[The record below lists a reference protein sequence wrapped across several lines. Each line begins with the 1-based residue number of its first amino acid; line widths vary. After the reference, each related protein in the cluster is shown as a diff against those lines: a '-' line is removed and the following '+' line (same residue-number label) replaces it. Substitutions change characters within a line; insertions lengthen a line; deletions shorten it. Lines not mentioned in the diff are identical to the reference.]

1 MGEAYAFY
9 RSCTST
15 QRASYPLLVE
25 QLSKR
30 FTPVQIQ
37 SVQSSLFH
45 DRKQRQGETVD
56 TFAQELRSLFRKAY
70 PPAQRG
76 SEEAETMGRAVLA
89 NQFLAGLHPELKG
102 KLAGQEGTFDQL
114 LARARFEEAKLRD
127 FGGDSGR
134 RSGVRSYVG
143 ESDRQSSPR
152 SFAQGSYPSSQDRGQ
167 RVVHSQTGTPA
178 AVGRAGDG
186 PPSTGTSGRTGQVR
200 CYTCGALGHVRRNC
214 PDRTLAGPKEAK
226 GRAQGQSQVATIVPK
241 GVSDPAAKGTTVK
254 VADPV
259 DEAISNVLVTMH
271 GISGGSGQQQLGPTI
286 WTEVQF
292 EGSPVKALVDTG
304 SPATIVGL
312 KFALKVLATKRQPG
326 QSPQE
331 WATYV
336 QSRMQQP
343 TVTLQNYSG
352 GTLNVVRQMIVQLSK
367 GDKHPQ
373 ALVYIH
379 EGAPVD
385 LLLGTDVLPLLGFSL

>member
-1 MGEAYAFY
+1 MLTRPRLRVRLRVNTIDTDRFQCVYHGIPIRVNGA
-9 RSCTST
+9 
-15 QRASYPLLVE
+15 LVK

-30 FTPVQIQ
+30 LTPVQIQ

-114 LARARFEEAKLRD
+114 LARAHFEEAKLRD
-127 FGGDSGR
+127 FGGDSGQ
-134 RSGVRSYVG
+134 RSGVRSYGG
-143 ESDRQSSPR
+143 ESDRRRSPR

-226 GRAQGQSQVATIVPK
+226 GRAQGQSQVATIVPNE
-241 GVSDPAAKGTTVK
+241 VSDPAAKGPTIK

-259 DEAISNVLVTMH
+259 DEAISNALVTMH

-312 KFALKVLATKRQPG
+312 KFALKVLATKDHQVRALKSGP
-326 QSPQE
+326 
-331 WATYV
+331 
-336 QSRMQQP
+336 RM
-343 TVTLQNYSG
+343 YS
-352 GTLNVVRQMIVQLSK
+352 
-367 GDKHPQ
+367 
-373 ALVYIH
+373 
-379 EGAPVD
+379 
-385 LLLGTDVLPLLGFSL
+385 LGCSSPLLRYRTTVEAH